1 MILSNTTTRKE
12 LKFKVFF
19 KDINKFYSWLLTSSF
34 KKTFYKRGVNSLY
47 YDTPN
52 LDFAS
57 SNISGESKR
66 IKIRARWYTKLN
78 EDFSES
84 FVKDN
89 QVFRIEIKRKLNNL
103 SDKIEFSKIFFKK
116 KNSMQERKL
125 FLKTELK
132 SNISNNPTLS
142 KNSFQDII
150 FICYNREYY
159 EHFLSSDI
167 RLTIDSNIFC
177 SDSTVSKNLNK
188 SIISS
193 NFFLVE
199 LKFKEFDNSLIKKIM
214 NEFPF
219 RQVRSSKYLYG
230 LSKYKRFSY

>member
-1 MILSNTTTRKE
+1 MILLDSTTRKE

-19 KDINKFYSWLLTSSF
+19 KDIDKFYSWLLKSSF
-34 KKTFYKRGVNSLY
+34 KKNYYKRGVNSLY

-78 EDFSES
+78 EDFLNS

-89 QVFRIEIKRKLNNL
+89 QTFQIEIKRKLNNL

-116 KNSMQERKL
+116 KHSIQNRKF
-125 FLKTELK
+125 FLKKELK
-132 SNISNNPTLS
+132 SKISKYPILS
-142 KNSFQDII
+142 KISIHDII
-150 FICYNREYY
+150 FVYYNREYY
-159 EHFLSSDI
+159 SHLLSSNI
-167 RLTIDSNIFC
+167 RLTIDSSIFC
-177 SDSTVSKNLNK
+177 SDSTISNNLNK

-199 LKFKEFDNSLIKKIM
+199 LKFKQSELHLIKKIM
-214 NEFPF
+214 SEFPF
-219 RQVRSSKYLYG
+219 RQIRSSKYLYA
-230 LSKYKRFSY
+230 LSRYKRFSY